1 MSSLA
6 KQLELFQLQLFRY
19 ELPFIFGFGIIGN
32 FINIIIFRRRTLR
45 KNMCSWYFICLAVA
59 HLFLLTFSCLPR
71 IISALTGFDLS
82 GRSFVFCKFRAYA
95 TDVSLALARHFLCL
109 IAIDRW
115 LITSS
120 RLETRNRSSPH
131 ITRRVIIG
139 SFIFWS
145 LFNIHVPIKY
155 SIGRLGCSPPLGTT
169 YELFYSMYNI
179 TASMVPMF
187 IMSLFTVL
195 TVGNLRLRMR
205 NRIQPQ
211 PITTG
216 SGATPMTK
224 STNVTIQQPQQSR
237 RDGQLIRLSILQV
250 VAFLI
255 LNTIRGIFPLYSFLM
270 NSRGNLTADDR
281 SLLLFF
287 SGLGNNLLFTYAA
300 NTFFLYT
307 LASKTFRAECLN
319 VFKRYISIIK
329 QRLQTMF

>member
-19 ELPFIFGFGIIGN
+19 ELPFILGIGIIGN
-32 FINIIIFRRRTLR
+32 FINIIIFGRRTLR

-71 IISALTGFDLS
+71 IISALTGFDLL
-82 GRSFVFCKFRAYA
+82 GRSLTFCKFRAYA
-95 TDVSLALARHFLCL
+95 IGASLALARHFLCL

-120 RLETRNRSSPH
+120 SLETRNQSSPR
-131 ITRRVIIG
+131 ITRRVIVG

-155 SIGRLGCSPPLGTT
+155 DIGRLGCSPPLGTS
-169 YELFYSMYNI
+169 YELVYSIYNI
-179 TASMVPMF
+179 TASMIPMF
-187 IMSLFTVL
+187 IMSLFTILAVR
-195 TVGNLRLRMR
+195 NLRLRMR

-224 STNVTIQQPQQSR
+224 SSNVTTQQLRQSR

-255 LNTIRGIFPLYSFLM
+255 LNTMRGIFPLYSFLM

-281 SLLLFF
+281 SQLLFF
-287 SGLGNNLLFTYAA
+287 SGFGNNLLFTYAA
-300 NTFFLYT
+300 NTFLLYT

-319 VFKRYISIIK
+319 VFERYISIVK
-329 QRLQTMF
+329 QRLEAMF